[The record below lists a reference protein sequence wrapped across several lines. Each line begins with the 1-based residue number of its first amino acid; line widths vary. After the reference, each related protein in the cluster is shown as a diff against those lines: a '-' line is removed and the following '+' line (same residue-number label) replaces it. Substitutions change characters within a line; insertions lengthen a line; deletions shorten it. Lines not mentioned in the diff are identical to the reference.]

1 MTKTVY
7 FVTDSEDVER
17 TKVFTTLAKA
27 SEYIANMAE
36 DECIYLDKE
45 EIEEEMKARKKAHKV
60 YLYIGEEHSLMGSIV
75 CLETSLD
82 DTTF

>member
-27 SEYIANMAE
+27 SEYIANIAE

-45 EIEEEMKARKKAHKV
+45 EIEQEMKARKKEHKV
-60 YLYIGEEHSLMGSIV
+60 YLYVGEEHTLMGSIV
-75 CLETSLD
+75 CLEASLD
-82 DTTF
+82 NTAL